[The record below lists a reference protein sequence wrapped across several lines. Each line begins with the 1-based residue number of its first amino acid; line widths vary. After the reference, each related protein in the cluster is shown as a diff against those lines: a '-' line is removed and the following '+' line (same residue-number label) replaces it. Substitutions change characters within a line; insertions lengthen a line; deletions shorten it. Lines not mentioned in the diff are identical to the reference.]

1 MSNLKINDAFCD
13 TQEKIK
19 LVFEFV
25 NSALFLGELP
35 EVLLTIQPDKKKGKV
50 AGFYQSKTLW
60 KVNEE
65 QIGQIN
71 ICAEYLSRP
80 WIDVAECVLHEC
92 VHLFCN
98 MTGNPARG
106 NYHNVAFKQA
116 AEAHGLVVEKAKNGW
131 AKTSLKP
138 DTRKTLE
145 GFLEKNKF
153 EKKPLIYRELPPPKP
168 INSEYVPKH
177 IRFKCPVC
185 GISINTPYPK
195 PFEES
200 FNCPKCQVVLV
211 EVPVKRRNSK

>member
-1 MSNLKINDAFCD
+1 MNVAYFDTLQKIN
-13 TQEKIK
+13 K
-19 LVFEFV
+19 LFEHV
-25 NSALFLGELP
+25 NAETFGGELP
-35 EVLLTIQPDKKKGKV
+35 IVLITIEPDKKKGKV
-50 AGFYQSKTLW
+50 AGCYLRQSLY

-65 QIGQIN
+65 RVGQIN

-80 WIDVAECVLHEC
+80 WIDIAECVLHEC
-92 VHLFCN
+92 IHLFCN

-116 AEAHGLVVEKAKNGW
+116 AEAHGLVVEKVKNGW

-145 GFLEKNKF
+145 DFLEKNNF

-195 PFEES
+195 PFEEN
-200 FNCPKCQVVLV
+200 FNCPKCQVALV

>member
-1 MSNLKINDAFCD
+1 MNAAYFDTLQKIN
-13 TQEKIK
+13 K
-19 LVFEFV
+19 LFEYINAEIFG
-25 NSALFLGELP
+25 GELP
-35 EVLLTIQPDKKKGKV
+35 VILFTIEPDKKKGKV
-50 AGFYQSKTLW
+50 AGWYLSKSFYKF
-60 KVNEE
+60 NEE
-65 QIGQIN
+65 MVGQIN
-71 ICAEYLSRP
+71 ICAEYLAQP

-131 AKTSLKP
+131 AKTSLKS
-138 DTRKTLE
+138 DTRKKLE
-145 GFLEKNKF
+145 EFLEKNNF
-153 EKKPLIYRELPPPKP
+153 EKKPLIYRELPLPKP

-195 PFEES
+195 PFDES
-200 FNCPKCQVVLV
+200 FNCPKCQVALV